1 MEAVREYREKMF
13 IEFFEKNHRFPTIGF
28 VPTMGALHEGHL
40 SLIKRVCIV
49 WHFSSIGSWGKWH
62 CDGQYLCQPQTIRS
76 SWRFCCLSSHFG
88 EGLCSHRVCRWRN
101 ITRITIRGVGCD
113 AVFAPTDAI
122 MYPEEP
128 KYLTYVTIEGSDELS
143 EGAARPG
150 FFRGVATVVTKLF
163 NIVQPTKS
171 YFGQKDGLQAIMV
184 QQFVRDLNI
193 PVQICVCPIVRAVDS
208 YLPQKSYLGGRI
220 GFIVAQCLSFSRRE
234 NCLYCSLQVPLRLPD
249 CLRGRWAWYCH
260 SLWNYKGIF
269 IFWNNYW
276 KLHTMWCN
284 HVMYRLHS
292 PRNLCSISIIWVLQ
306 MLSQPRNW
314 PVKLPSPC
322 ERMVFLCRLLPG
334 LVLLVWLTISSFT
347 RFWKPTRFD
356 VCCKIAIIQTNG

>member
-1 MEAVREYREKMF
+1 M
-13 IEFFEKNHRFPTIGF
+13 
-28 VPTMGALHEGHL
+28 
-40 SLIKRVCIV
+40 
-49 WHFSSIGSWGKWH
+49 
-62 CDGQYLCQPQTIRS
+62 
-76 SWRFCCLSSHFG
+76 
-88 EGLCSHRVCRWRN
+88 CSHRVCRWRN

-249 CLRGRWAWYCH
+249 CL
-260 SLWNYKGIF
+260 
-269 IFWNNYW
+269 
-276 KLHTMWCN
+276 
-284 HVMYRLHS
+284 
-292 PRNLCSISIIWVLQ
+292 
-306 MLSQPRNW
+306 
-314 PVKLPSPC
+314 
-322 ERMVFLCRLLPG
+322 
-334 LVLLVWLTISSFT
+334 
-347 RFWKPTRFD
+347 
-356 VCCKIAIIQTNG
+356 